1 MDSIVL
7 FQKNIRNLFNLDSH
21 DRKWSIIFLLP
32 FGIFL
37 IFAYVYPMVY
47 SFVMSFFSYSM
58 LIPEAKPTF
67 TGISNY
73 LSIFNNPA
81 FLNSIRIT
89 FIFSIVAIF
98 FEFIIGLFLALLI
111 SANLRITSAFRVFML
126 IPLMMAPVVVGVLW
140 RNLYHASYGVIN
152 FFISYFGIP
161 PQIWLGSAKQALP
174 AVIVTEIWQQLP
186 VFTFILGAGITS
198 IPTEL
203 YKAALVDG
211 CNRIRIFWHITL
223 PLLKPAIIVAFLL
236 RIIDTLR
243 IFDIVYTM
251 TQGGPGSSTKF
262 LSLHI
267 YEKGLKFFDIGT
279 AAAQSWFFLV
289 IVLLI
294 EIYFIRLILRRG
306 TTI

>member
-1 MDSIVL
+1 ML
-7 FQKNIRNLFNLDSH
+7 TGY
-21 DRKWSIIFLLP
+21 RKWSIIFLLP
-32 FGIFL
+32 SGLFL

-47 SFVMSFFSYSM
+47 SFIMSFFSYSM
-58 LIPEAKPTF
+58 LIPGAKPVF

-73 LSIFNNPA
+73 LSIFNNLA
-81 FLNSIRIT
+81 FLNSLRIT

-98 FEFIIGLFLALLI
+98 FEFIIGLFLALVM
-111 SANLRITSAFRVFML
+111 SANLRITGVFRVFMF
-126 IPLMMAPVVVGVLW
+126 IPLMIAPVVVGILW

-152 FFISYFGIP
+152 FFISFLGIP
-161 PQIWLGSAKQALP
+161 PQIWLGSATKALP
-174 AVIVTEIWQQLP
+174 AVIIAEIWQQLP
-186 VFTFILGAGITS
+186 VFAFILAAGIAS

-203 YKAALVDG
+203 NKAALVDG
-211 CNRIRIFWHITL
+211 CGRMRIFWHITL

-243 IFDIVYTM
+243 MFDIVYTM
-251 TQGGPGSSTKF
+251 TQGGPGTATKF

-267 YEKGLKFFDIGT
+267 YEKGLRFFDIGT
-279 AAAQSWFFLV
+279 AAAQSWFFLI

-306 TTI
+306 TAG

>member
-1 MDSIVL
+1 
-7 FQKNIRNLFNLDSH
+7 
-21 DRKWSIIFLLP
+21 
-32 FGIFL
+32 
-37 IFAYVYPMVY
+37 
-47 SFVMSFFSYSM
+47 M
-58 LIPEAKPTF
+58 LIPGAKPVF
-67 TGISNY
+67 TGINNY
-73 LSIFNNPA
+73 LSIFNNSS
-81 FLNSIRIT
+81 FLNSLRIT

-98 FEFIIGLFLALLI
+98 FQFIIGLFLALAM
-111 SANLRITSAFRVFML
+111 SANLRITGVFRVFMF
-126 IPLMMAPVVVGVLW
+126 IPLMIAPVVVGILW

-152 FFISYFGIP
+152 FFISFLGIP

-174 AVIVTEIWQQLP
+174 AVIVVEIWQQLP
-186 VFTFILGAGITS
+186 VFAFILAAGITA

-203 YKAALVDG
+203 NKAALVDG
-211 CNRIRIFWHITL
+211 CGRMRIFWHITL

-243 IFDIVYTM
+243 MFDIVYTM
-251 TQGGPGSSTKF
+251 TQGGPGTSTKF

-279 AAAQSWFFLV
+279 AAAQSWFFLI

-306 TTI
+306 TAR